1 MPVATLTS
9 KGQITIP
16 KKVRDALHL
25 KSHDK
30 VTIIAEEGTAIIKPV
45 RGNILDIGAS
55 VQIAKGE
62 KPIDFKKVRKK
73 VLKKVAG
80 NSAAEAGK

>member
-16 KKVRDALHL
+16 KEIRDALHL
-25 KSHDK
+25 TEYDK
-30 VTIIAEEGTAIIKPV
+30 VAIVAEEGVAVIKPI

-55 VQIAKGE
+55 IKISEKE
-62 KPIDFKKVRKK
+62 KPIDFKKVRKETIQK
-73 VLKKVAG
+73 IARH
-80 NSAAEAGK
+80 SADEGK

>member
-16 KKVRDALHL
+16 KEVRDALRL
-25 KSHDK
+25 KESDN
-30 VTIIAEEGTAIIKPV
+30 VAIIVEGDVAIMKPI

-55 VQIAKGE
+55 VKISDKE
-62 KPIDFKKVRKK
+62 KPIDFKKVRRETIKK
-73 VLKKVAG
+73 IG
-80 NSAAEAGK
+80 RHSADEGK

>member
-16 KKVRDALHL
+16 KEVRDALHL
-25 KSHDK
+25 KAHDN
-30 VTIIAEEGTAIIKPV
+30 VAIIVEGDVAIMKPI

-55 VQIAKGE
+55 VKISNKE
-62 KPIDFKKVRKK
+62 RPIDFKKVRRETIQKI
-73 VLKKVAG
+73 ARH
-80 NSAAEAGK
+80 SADEGK